1 MHRGMIDYLVGNE
14 MSVFKSSSWMKK
26 NKYVEVKVGMF
37 KYECEDELTEENY
50 VIMHYELL
58 KWGFNWGR
66 YTYNKNGFTN

>member
-37 KYECEDELTEENY
+37 KYECEDELTEEN
-50 VIMHYELL
+50 ICHYALRITEMR
-58 KWGFNWGR
+58 F
-66 YTYNKNGFTN
+66 